1 MKQEEDKQD
10 RSVGYIGRKERMKD
24 ELQGSITSERTK
36 WGAPVL
42 FFLAAYE
49 VFCPP
54 VTEPVEEGTPN

>member
-10 RSVGYIGRKERMKD
+10 RRVGYIGRKERMKD

-42 FFLAAYE
+42 FSGCIRSILS
-49 VFCPP
+49 PM
-54 VTEPVEEGTPN
+54 TEPVEEGIPN